1 MNHHSYFGAAARR
14 VEACLVGSGA
24 FGRSL
29 LATRVPQLSVRV
41 AVDMDTATAAAAL
54 RSAGWSA
61 DSIVEVEGPDM
72 AARAFTQG
80 KAVAA
85 SNIDHVLG
93 LPVEIVVEA
102 TGHPEAGA
110 RHADRAIAAGKHV
123 ALVSKEADSVVGPY
137 LAAVAAR
144 KGLVVTPVDG
154 DQPSLLIG
162 LVTWAEVLG
171 MDIVAAGKSS
181 EYDFV
186 YDPQTQTLASNGATI
201 AAPGFDALME
211 LGSEG
216 AADMVA
222 ARAKA
227 AAGLPQRAVP
237 DLCEMGVVAHSVD
250 LTPDTPEFHVPLA
263 RTAEVPSL
271 FTTSDDGG
279 LLAGGRR
286 IDVFNCL
293 RLPGEL
299 SFAGGVFVVVRV
311 QDAESWD
318 ILAAKGHVMGRNGNT
333 AMIALPRHLL
343 GIEAATSILEAAL
356 LNRSSGAA
364 SPRPRLDLV
373 ATATRDLPAGTQL
386 SAFGHHHT
394 IDGVSA
400 ALVPASALGPEAAA
414 PYYLVANRRLTQ
426 PVAAGH
432 AIRIADVDI
441 DGSSDLGRLRRA
453 QDALFFP
460 ERQDASAG
468 AAGRL

>member
-1 MNHHSYFGAAARR
+1 MNHHSYFGPVGRR

-29 LATRVPQLSVRV
+29 LATRVPHLSVRV
-41 AVDMDTATAAAAL
+41 AVDVDTATAAGAFRA
-54 RSAGWSA
+54 AGWSA
-61 DSIVEVEGPDM
+61 DSIVEAEGPEA
-72 AARAFTQG
+72 AARAFAQG

-85 SNIDHVLG
+85 RRIEDVLH

-110 RHADRAIAAGKHV
+110 RHADLAIAAGRHV

-137 LAAVAAR
+137 LAAIAAR

-154 DQPSLLIG
+154 DQPSLLID

-186 YDPQTQTLASNGATI
+186 FDPQTQTLSSNGVTI
-201 AAPGFDALME
+201 AAPGFGALME
-211 LGSEG
+211 LGGGHASG
-216 AADMVA
+216 IVA
-222 ARAKA
+222 ARSAA

-250 LTPDTPEFHVPLA
+250 LTPDTPGCHVPLA
-263 RTAEVPSL
+263 RTSEVPSL
-271 FTTSDDGG
+271 FTTTEDGG
-279 LLAGGRR
+279 LLSGTRR

-311 QDAESWD
+311 HDRESWD
-318 ILAAKGHVMGRNGNT
+318 VLAAKGHIMGRNGNT

-343 GIEAATSILEAAL
+343 GLEAATSILEATL

-373 ATATRDLPAGTQL
+373 ATATRDLPAGTL
-386 SAFGHHHT
+386 LYALGHHHT
-394 IDGVSA
+394 IDGVEA
-400 ALVPASALGPEAAA
+400 ALVPASALTPQAAA
-414 PYYLVANRRLTQ
+414 PYYLAANRRLKRT
-426 PVAAGH
+426 VASGQ
-432 AIRIADVDI
+432 AIRVADVDI
-441 DGSSDLGRLRRA
+441 DGASDLNRLRQV
-453 QDALFFP
+453 QDELFFGD
-460 ERQDASAG
+460 RGRASAG
-468 AAGRL
+468 AAGQG